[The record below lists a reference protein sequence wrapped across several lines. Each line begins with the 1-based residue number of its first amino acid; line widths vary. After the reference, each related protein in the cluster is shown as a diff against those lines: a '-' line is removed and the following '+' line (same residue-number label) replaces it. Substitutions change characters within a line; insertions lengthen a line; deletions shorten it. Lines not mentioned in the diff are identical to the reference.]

1 MQLDERGLPPGYPH
15 RPDDET
21 TPRELKAALSAGDA
35 RPVVLDVRTPP
46 EADICRIDGAI
57 LLPLQ
62 VLESR
67 IDDLKAELD
76 DRLDTPIVVH
86 CHHGRRS
93 LTATYMLRA
102 AGFTRV
108 TSLAGGIH
116 LWSVDIDPSVP
127 TY

>member
-1 MQLDERGLPPGYPH
+1 MAVLDEKGLPPGYPF
-15 RPDDET
+15 RAEDEV
-21 TPRELKAALSAGDA
+21 TPRQLSRGEVGT
-35 RPVVLDVRTPP
+35 PVLLDVRTLS
-46 EADICRIDGAI
+46 EAEICALAGSR

-76 DRLDTPIVVH
+76 DRLDTPIVVY

-93 LTATYMLRA
+93 LTATHMLRA
-102 AGFTRV
+102 AGFSNVR
-108 TSLAGGIH
+108 SLAGGIH
-116 LWSVDIDPSVP
+116 LWAIDIDPSLR